1 MTQAIPEYEVYA
13 VKYAERLGSN
23 HTTFVFKDIHD
34 GPMPMDYFVWAIIGG
49 GKTFIV
55 DLGFDR
61 RYARGERHLLRTPAE
76 GLKFL
81 DIDAAQVEE
90 VIVSHMHYDHA
101 GSLPDFPRARL
112 YLQEDEMAMSTGHF
126 MKYKAFR
133 HGNFIEYTVD
143 FVHAVYDGRVQYL
156 DGTQTIAPGIELHR
170 VGGHTHGVQIARVW
184 TRGGWLVLAS
194 DAVHMYDN
202 MNKQN
207 PYPAV
212 FDMRAML
219 DGFRDMQ
226 NLVDSFDR
234 IIPGHDPLII
244 KNFPAASAKLEGK
257 VVRLD

>member
-1 MTQAIPEYEVYA
+1 
-13 VKYAERLGSN
+13 
-23 HTTFVFKDIHD
+23 
-34 GPMPMDYFVWAIIGG
+34 
-49 GKTFIV
+49 
-55 DLGFDR
+55 
-61 RYARGERHLLRTPAE
+61 
-76 GLKFL
+76 
-81 DIDAAQVEE
+81 
-90 VIVSHMHYDHA
+90 
-101 GSLPDFPRARL
+101 
-112 YLQEDEMAMSTGHF
+112 

-143 FVHAVYDGRVQYL
+143 FVRAVYDDRVQYL

-170 VGGHTHGVQIARVW
+170 VGGHTHGIQIARVW
-184 TRGGWLVLAS
+184 TRSGWLVLAS

-212 FDMRAML
+212 FNMRAML

-226 NLVDSFDR
+226 NLVDSPDR